1 MIQSCIATLFITVTT
16 PGSNLISTDLMAF
29 LPCLLLLKKKKKKD
43 CVWYFQ
49 DETQHF
55 LLCSLQY
62 FADIDEANSWLQE
75 RQTLV
80 ASKDYGKDESSAEAL
95 LHRHL
100 RLEKEIAA
108 YSTEMRRLKEQAAI
122 AAEQAPAAVSSLG
135 IVSVF
140 VPLFCKYWS
149 WLEISHRIF
158 SNGKTVFQCYLN
170 FFSVGQQFQ

>member
-1 MIQSCIATLFITVTT
+1 M
-16 PGSNLISTDLMAF
+16 
-29 LPCLLLLKKKKKKD
+29 
-43 CVWYFQ
+43 WYFQ

-55 LLCSLQY
+55 LLLCSLQY

-75 RQTLV
+75 RQPLL

-108 YSTEMRRLKEQAAI
+108 YSTEMRRLKDQAVI
-122 AAEQAPAAVSSLG
+122 AAEQAPAAVSRLG

-140 VPLFCKYWS
+140 VPLFCNYWS
-149 WLEISHRIF
+149 WLEISQGIF
-158 SNGKTVFQCYLN
+158 SNGKTMF
-170 FFSVGQQFQ
+170 